1 MKSLKHKSWKM
12 FLIGRLERVCI
23 TQTNGLHLCLF
34 KLKSCNNSLELV
46 LPDIRETFL
55 MYLLEFFSM
64 AFVMCPVRSDEK
76 ILWRFFSDD
85 VYSNFKN
92 KVFWVTVLSW
102 CVNWKYYMVYICP
115 GLNLST
121 AVYFFNIS
129 TTVIKTKCYWLLFVT
144 AKVQV

>member
-23 TQTNGLHLCLF
+23 IQTNGSHLCLF

-46 LPDIRETFL
+46 LPVTRETSL

-64 AFVMCPVRSDEK
+64 AFVVCSVRSDEK
-76 ILWRFFSDD
+76 ILWYFFDD
-85 VYSNFKN
+85 VYSNCKN
-92 KVFWVTVLSW
+92 KVFWVTVLRW
-102 CVNWKYYMVYICP
+102 CVSWKYCMVYICP

-121 AVYFFNIS
+121 AITSVNIS
-129 TTVIKTKCYWLLFVT
+129 ATVIKRKCYWLPFVT